1 LTISPVF
8 AFQRGN
14 RIHQQ
19 ATHKSRDRIITY
31 AVGLVWF
38 AYVVYSLSRHSMF
51 RDELNA
57 WQIAKNATSIIDIF
71 SIARYDGRPPT
82 YYLLLR
88 ALAQLYKSPEGIK
101 LISILCA
108 GCSAFVVLR
117 KFRMPLYLRMLFLF
131 SFPFSG
137 TYFVFVREYSLIV
150 TLLALLGWIISEDKI
165 GSLLGSLTIG
175 VLMLVNLFGLLM
187 GVSLALY
194 MVLETRPKTRSIFLN
209 RKLLLLV
216 PLAGL
221 SAALMVSPSD
231 SFNTGSQLGETRSE
245 ILRRFVYKFVETIFP
260 LNLQN
265 GYENLT
271 ITKLTVLLFIAGA
284 IMISAIGFF
293 FWGTSKAIFATFVLY
308 SSLFFGNVAFGYAW
322 YWWHFGMYQ
331 AFVVLL
337 AVVCIGRYG
346 FISFLKPSL
355 ISSGLLTLVF
365 LLICVMGTFLSPA
378 KVMFSSQEFSNAK
391 NAANAILGE
400 CQEEECFISSS
411 DQAIGV
417 PLAGYLNKPIYF
429 LDKGHIGSFFDWRKQ
444 IQDDDPITE
453 LESISKGSSSVLLA
467 SSVPLSEDTRLEFI
481 AEYSGAV
488 WENYWIYRLV
498 K

>member
-8 AFQRGN
+8 AFQRGSH
-14 RIHQQ
+14 IHQQ
-19 ATHKSRDRIITY
+19 ETHKSGDRVITY
-31 AVGLVWF
+31 AIGLVWF
-38 AYVVYSLSRHSMF
+38 AYVVYALSRHSMF
-51 RDELNA
+51 RDEQNA
-57 WQIAKNATSIIDIF
+57 WQIAKNATSIIEVF
-71 SIARYDGRPPT
+71 SISRYEGRPPT
-82 YYLLLR
+82 YFLLLR
-88 ALAQLYKSPEGIK
+88 ALSQLHKSPEAIK

-137 TYFVFVREYSLIV
+137 TYFVFVREYCLIV

-194 MVLETRPKTRSIFLN
+194 MVLETTPKTRSIFLN

-216 PLAGL
+216 PLAVL
-221 SAALMVSPSD
+221 SAVLMIPPSD
-231 SFNTGSQLGETRSE
+231 SIFVGNQLGETRSTL
-245 ILRRFVYKFVETIFP
+245 LRRFVFKFIEIIFP

-265 GYENLT
+265 GYENPT
-271 ITKLTVLLFIAGA
+271 ITYLTVFLFIAGV
-284 IMISAIGFF
+284 IFISAIGYF
-293 FWGTSKAIFATFVLY
+293 FWRTSKAIFATFVLY

-337 AVVCIGRYG
+337 TVVCLGRYG
-346 FISFLKPSL
+346 FISSLKPTL
-355 ISSGLLTLVF
+355 FGSGLLTFVF
-365 LLICVMGTFLSPA
+365 LLICVMWTFLSPA

-400 CQEEECFISSS
+400 CQDDECFIASS

-417 PLAGYLNKPIYF
+417 PLAGYLNSPIYF
-429 LDKGHIGSFFDWRKQ
+429 LDKGHFGSFFDWRKQ
-444 IQDDDPITE
+444 IQYVDPITE
-453 LESISKGSSSVLLA
+453 LEIISKGNSSVLLA
-467 SSVPLSEDTRLEFI
+467 SSRPMEQDVRLEFI
-481 AEYSGAV
+481 AEYSDAV